1 MTNPGDSDEWW
12 KQYGGEGV
20 SPEAATPGSVPQ
32 YPTAEPP
39 GYPSAPQYPQQSA
52 PQYPQQSAPQYPQQS
67 APQYPQQSAPQYPQ
81 QPAPQLTPPPQPQYP
96 AYQAPQPG
104 AQAYPPP
111 PNYGYQNAYQP
122 YGYPQPQ
129 GTSGMAIGAL
139 ISSLIGFVTCGIGS
153 IVGIIL
159 GVVALNQIKQS
170 GQEGRGMAL
179 AGIWVGVGVIVLSV
193 LWFVII
199 LIGSS

>member
-1 MTNPGDSDEWW
+1 MTKPGDSDEWW

-20 SPEAATPGSVPQ
+20 SPEAGAPSSVPQ
-32 YPTAEPP
+32 FPTAEPS

-52 PQYPQQSAPQYPQQS
+52 PQYPQP
-67 APQYPQQSAPQYPQ
+67 SAPQYPQ
-81 QPAPQLTPPPQPQYP
+81 QPAPQMTPPPQPQYP
-96 AYQAPQPG
+96 NYQPPPVAQPYPQAP
-104 AQAYPPP
+104 
-111 PNYGYQNAYQP
+111 NYAYQNAYQP

-139 ISSLIGFVTCGIGS
+139 ISSLVGFITCGIGS

-159 GVVALNQIKQS
+159 GAIALNQIKES

-179 AGIWVGVGVIVLSV
+179 AAIWIGVGVILLSV
-193 LWFVII
+193 LWFVIV
-199 LIGSS
+199 LVGSST